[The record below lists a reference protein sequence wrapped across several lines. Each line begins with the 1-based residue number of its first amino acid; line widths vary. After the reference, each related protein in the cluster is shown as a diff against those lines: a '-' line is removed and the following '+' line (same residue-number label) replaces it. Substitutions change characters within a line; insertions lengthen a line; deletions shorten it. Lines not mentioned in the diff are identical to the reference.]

1 MAETLVRLTG
11 LSKSYG
17 SKEALR
23 DVDLVLSPGVI
34 TGLVGPNG
42 AGKSTL
48 MKAVLGLLQV
58 TGGAGGAGGAG
69 GSVVTAR
76 AGFTLEPPGLDP
88 TLTVARHFQILRRAC
103 GASTADVDALMT
115 RCEIHAFAQTR
126 IKRLSTGQR
135 QRVAIASAL
144 LSRPELVVLDEPTNG
159 LDPES
164 VRWLRNLLREVA
176 DAGAAVLV
184 SSHAL
189 SELQLVVDEVVV
201 LAAGTVRFAGTLD
214 DLLSASE
221 SSTLEEAYFTMAS
234 PTAGR
239 AL

>member
-1 MAETLVRLTG
+1 MSEALVRLSG

-17 SKEALR
+17 PKEALR
-23 DVDLVLSPGVI
+23 DVDLVLFPGVI

-58 TGGAGGAGGAG
+58 TGDAG

-115 RCEIHAFAQTR
+115 RCEIHAFAPTR

-239 AL
+239 AS